1 MIKEKL
7 GGRLDGWLHTLLPFL
22 FTRSVNPNLL
32 SVLGALVSLGAAY
45 AFAVG
50 SLRAGGLLM
59 LAGGV
64 FDLIDGVVARHHGTS
79 SSFGAF
85 LDSTLDRLVDVAVLL
100 GIIVHYAGEG
110 APELVLAGSIALA
123 ASVLTSYAKARA
135 ETMIPS
141 LDAGFFERGERVV
154 LLTAGAIL
162 GLLPWAL
169 LVVAFGA
176 TITVVQ
182 RVTLAYRE
190 LNLLDA
196 GHSAP
201 QLGEDTEETA

>member
-7 GGRLDGWLHTLLPFL
+7 GARLDGWLHTLLPFL
-22 FTRSVNPNLL
+22 FTHSVNPNLL
-32 SVLGALVSLGAAY
+32 SVLGALVSLAAAY

-85 LDSTLDRLVDVAVLL
+85 LDSTLDRLVDIAVLL
-100 GIIVHYAGEG
+100 GVIVHYAGEG

-154 LLTAGAIL
+154 LLAAGAIL

-176 TITVVQ
+176 TITVAQ

-196 GHSAP
+196 GRAARR
-201 QLGEDTEETA
+201 LGEEAEETA